1 MKPLLFRDIAVR
13 NITVPVPPVTGANHN
28 SRPVAN
34 LFDYSNTFRDR
45 SQSFRD
51 RSQSFKRRRR
61 DEQDELLDAVYDL
74 TNDFPP
80 VAPPERPAVDVANI
94 KSVLVEA
101 TTMAEGLRPVL
112 DREDLPQESRAI
124 VTMLITLV
132 KLVGTVVEKGIEP
145 ISATVVGCGATTSR
159 NFAQAARR
167 MANPAAQQQKNL
179 AGQKEL
185 VDALNRADTES
196 IIFGANLGGAETAH
210 RGTLNANF
218 TADLKNRTVGG
229 VEGQPEAAVA
239 ESLRVVDDALACVE
253 NIEFLGQR
261 TQPYKVPGQNNNS
274 GFCSMPVRLS
284 FNDRDSRMHF
294 ERTVRSYTGLKV
306 SQSLPT
312 SIRNQMAAFR
322 RALEQR
328 YDGDIIMTRP
338 NVRNLTFVAFRK
350 EGGVGKWNSLEES
363 FPIPLD
369 IMLPG
374 YKVRETVALPD
385 VGGGVSGADGDGGM
399 AEG

>member
-13 NITVPVPPVTGANHN
+13 SITVPVPPVTGTNRN
-28 SRPVAN
+28 PRPVAN
-34 LFDYSNTFRDR
+34 FFDDSRTFRDR
-45 SQSFRD
+45 SH
-51 RSQSFKRRRR
+51 SQKRRRHDDDR
-61 DEQDELLDAVYDL
+61 HAGRDELLDAVYDL

-94 KSVLVEA
+94 KSILVEA

-124 VTMLITLV
+124 VSMLVTLV
-132 KLVGTVVEKGIEP
+132 NLVGAVVEKGLEP
-145 ISATVVGCGATTSR
+145 LSATVVGCGATTSR
-159 NFAQAARR
+159 SFAQAARR
-167 MANPAAQQQKNL
+167 MANPTAQQPKIA

-185 VDALNRADTES
+185 VEALKRSDTES
-196 IIFGANLGGAETAH
+196 VLFGANLGGAETAH

-218 TADLKNRTVGG
+218 TADLRGRTVGG
-229 VEGQPEAAVA
+229 AEGQPGTVLD

-261 TQPYKVPGQNNNS
+261 TQPYKVPGSGVES
-274 GFCSMPVRLS
+274 GFCSMPIRLS
-284 FNDRDSRMHF
+284 FSDRDSRMHF
-294 ERTVRSYTGLKV
+294 ERTVKSYTGLKV
-306 SQSLPT
+306 SQSLP
-312 SIRNQMAAFR
+312 SPIRKQMAAFR
-322 RALEQR
+322 RALEAR
-328 YDGDIIMTRP
+328 YTGDIVMTRP
-338 NVRNLTFVAFRK
+338 DHRSLRFVAFRK

-374 YKVRETVALPD
+374 YKVRETVTLPELA
-385 VGGGVSGADGDGGM
+385 GGGGSGADGDGGM